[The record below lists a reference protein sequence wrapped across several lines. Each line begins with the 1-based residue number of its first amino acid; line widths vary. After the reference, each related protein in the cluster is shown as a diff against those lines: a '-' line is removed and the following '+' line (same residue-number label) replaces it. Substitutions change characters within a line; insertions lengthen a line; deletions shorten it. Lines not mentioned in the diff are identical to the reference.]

1 MYKPNAESFLSTTK
15 GKLDITMMTSSTVVT
30 LIRMLRS
37 MMRHL
42 PKEEKKDL
50 IVKTALS
57 IGLKSIQMSE
67 VNMDCHSYIDPIREI
82 VSHAT
87 SENTDKIQEID
98 AELFQ
103 MKS

>member
-42 PKEEKKDL
+42 PKEEKKEISR
-50 IVKTALS
+50 IVKYSKECDVA
-57 IGLKSIQMSE
+57 IFK
-67 VNMDCHSYIDPIREI
+67 R
-82 VSHAT
+82 A
-87 SENTDKIQEID
+87 DKGRG
-98 AELFQ
+98 
-103 MKS
+103 K